1 MCVSDTG
8 DWAPF
13 FIHQSFSPEGFGV
26 IILQSGGLAR
36 GSPRRVTHALTSVV
50 AFVNL
55 FFYYLAFH
63 WLFLFL
69 LAAQLALFFLGK
81 NLCLLTEVL
90 RSFTFDVTD
99 AGIDQLGLKCALWP
113 SRLSLSSPFSFSS
126 VAWPCILSG
135 LSNIPG
141 LCFIFST
148 GFSVVPSIYLVIYLV
163 SFGIFWW
170 LM

>member
-26 IILQSGGLAR
+26 IILQSGGSAR

-63 WLFLFL
+63 
-69 LAAQLALFFLGK
+69 
-81 NLCLLTEVL
+81 
-90 RSFTFDVTD
+90 
-99 AGIDQLGLKCALWP
+99 
-113 SRLSLSSPFSFSS
+113 
-126 VAWPCILSG
+126 
-135 LSNIPG
+135 
-141 LCFIFST
+141 
-148 GFSVVPSIYLVIYLV
+148 
-163 SFGIFWW
+163 
-170 LM
+170 